1 MRSIA
6 VVILLLSSVLLA
18 ETQEAAYF
26 RALKA
31 EEAGDITLALE
42 SFEEAAALPGP
53 YTEEIREI
61 VKEYYKAL
69 GVSEDSADN
78 PWSFRFLGNLG
89 FYGLRYSE
97 FGGVDEVTEHGG
109 DLFLSLTPFL
119 DYTTGDY
126 IHSFGIGFNS
136 DWFVANENMP
146 ALDTND
152 WKFSLG
158 LEYSLVGSSLM
169 LDIGADLNFAQGEDV
184 SPSFFGWIE
193 KDFFRIEKNRLGMA
207 AWGYYDADGPLA
219 FALYG
224 AWRRTSTYGWNAAV
238 YVGGRFEADSVVDYI
253 RYLDAYEAALQEAY
267 DEAGLNE
274 RNPYENDDDWRWGSR
289 DENFGGNPWN
299 ENGTRN
305 PMDACLEMYGE
316 ECFEWEISKID
327 SIYWSTHTR
336 PDSSS
341 ANSLD
346 SVTDV
351 SVAVPKYYAKWLGPT
366 LRSRLSY
373 KFRNGLSL
381 EARLNLFYGFVLDGP
396 DSDYE
401 KIRKFSGSWGGTVFW
416 KPNLLTLYLGLEQF
430 YKHYGLPAY
439 YKGIY
444 PQNTL
449 LSEIKLGLKWEL

>member
-61 VKEYYKAL
+61 VKVYYKAL

-126 IHSFGIGFNS
+126 IHSFGIGLNS

-158 LEYSLVGSSLM
+158 LEYSLVGSSIL
-169 LDIGADLNFAQGEDV
+169 LDIGVDLNFAQGEDV

-193 KDFFRIEKNRLGMA
+193 KDFFRKEKNRLGMA

-224 AWRRTSTYGWNAAV
+224 AWHRTSTYGWNAAA
-238 YVGGRFEADSVVDYI
+238 YVGGRFEADSAVDYVG
-253 RYLDAYEAALQEAY
+253 YLAAYEAALQEAFN
-267 DEAGLNE
+267 EAA
-274 RNPYENDDDWRWGSR
+274 PYEREPFEGGGAERWDNRGA
-289 DENFGGNPWN
+289 
-299 ENGTRN
+299 RN
-305 PMDACLEMYGE
+305 PMDACLETYGE

-327 SIYWSTHTR
+327 SIYWSTHSR

-346 SVTDV
+346 SATDV

-366 LRSRLSY
+366 LRSRISY

-416 KPNLLTLYLGLEQF
+416 KPNSLTLYLGLEQF

-449 LSEIKLGLKWEL
+449 LSELKAGLKWEL

>member
-136 DWFVANENMP
+136 DWFLANENMP

-158 LEYSLVGSSLM
+158 LEYSLVGSSFL
-169 LDIGADLNFAQGEDV
+169 LDIGVDLNFAQGEDV

-224 AWRRTSTYGWNAAV
+224 AWHRTSTYGWNAAV
-238 YVGGRFEADSVVDYI
+238 YVGGRFEADSAVDYVG
-253 RYLDAYEAALQEAY
+253 YLAAYEAALQDAFNEAAHY
-267 DEAGLNE
+267 E
-274 RNPYENDDDWRWGSR
+274 REPFEGGGAERWDNRGA
-289 DENFGGNPWN
+289 
-299 ENGTRN
+299 RN
-305 PMDACLEMYGE
+305 PMDACLETYGE

-327 SIYWSTHTR
+327 SIYWSTHSR

-346 SVTDV
+346 SATDV

-416 KPNLLTLYLGLEQF
+416 KPNSLTLYLGLEQF

-449 LSEIKLGLKWEL
+449 LSELKAGLKWEL

>member
-69 GVSEDSADN
+69 GGTEDSADD

-136 DWFVANENMP
+136 DWFLANENMP

-158 LEYSLVGSSLM
+158 LEYSLVGSSIL
-169 LDIGADLNFAQGEDV
+169 LDIGVDLNFAQGEDV

-193 KDFFRIEKNRLGMA
+193 KDFFRKEKNRLGMA

-224 AWRRTSTYGWNAAV
+224 AWHRTSTYGWNAAA
-238 YVGGRFEADSVVDYI
+238 YVGGRFEADSAVDYVG
-253 RYLDAYEAALQEAY
+253 YLAAYEAALQEAFN
-267 DEAGLNE
+267 EAA
-274 RNPYENDDDWRWGSR
+274 PYEREPFEGGGAERWDNRGA
-289 DENFGGNPWN
+289 
-299 ENGTRN
+299 RN
-305 PMDACLEMYGE
+305 PMDACLETYGE

-327 SIYWSTHTR
+327 SIYWSTHSR

-346 SVTDV
+346 SATNV
-351 SVAVPKYYAKWLGPT
+351 SVAVPKYYTKWLGPT
-366 LRSRLSY
+366 LRSRISY

-416 KPNLLTLYLGLEQF
+416 KPNSLTLYLGFEQF

-449 LSEIKLGLKWEL
+449 LSELKAGLKWEL

>member
-89 FYGLRYSE
+89 FYGLRFSE

-109 DLFLSLTPFL
+109 DLFLSLTPFM

-136 DWFVANENMP
+136 DWFLANENMP

-158 LEYSLVGSSLM
+158 LEYSLVGSSIL
-169 LDIGADLNFAQGEDV
+169 LDIGVDLNFAQGEDV

-193 KDFFRIEKNRLGMA
+193 KDFFRKEKNRLGMA

-224 AWRRTSTYGWNAAV
+224 AWHRTSTYGWNAAA
-238 YVGGRFEADSVVDYI
+238 YVGARFEADSVVDYVG
-253 RYLDAYEAALQEAY
+253 YLAAYEAALQDAFNEA
-267 DEAGLNE
+267 A
-274 RNPYENDDDWRWGSR
+274 PYEREPFEGGGAERWDNRGA
-289 DENFGGNPWN
+289 
-299 ENGTRN
+299 RN
-305 PMDACLEMYGE
+305 PMDACLETYGE

-327 SIYWSTHTR
+327 SIYWSTHSR

-346 SVTDV
+346 SATDV

-366 LRSRLSY
+366 LRSRISY

-416 KPNLLTLYLGLEQF
+416 KPNSLTLYLGFEQF

>member
-69 GVSEDSADN
+69 GVSEDSADD

-89 FYGLRYSE
+89 FYGLRFSE

-136 DWFVANENMP
+136 DWFLANENMP

-152 WKFSLG
+152 WKFSLR
-158 LEYSLVGSSLM
+158 LEYSLVGSSIL
-169 LDIGADLNFAQGEDV
+169 LDIGVDLNFAQGEDV

-193 KDFFRIEKNRLGMA
+193 KVFFRKEKNRLGMA

-224 AWRRTSTYGWNAAV
+224 AWHRTSTYGWNAAV
-238 YVGGRFEADSVVDYI
+238 YVGTRFEADSAVDYVG
-253 RYLDAYEAALQEAY
+253 YLAAYEAALQEAFN
-267 DEAGLNE
+267 EAA
-274 RNPYENDDDWRWGSR
+274 PYER
-289 DENFGGNPWN
+289 EPFEGGGAECWDNR
-299 ENGTRN
+299 GARN
-305 PMDACLEMYGE
+305 PMDACLETYGE

-327 SIYWSTHTR
+327 SIYWSTHSR

-346 SVTDV
+346 SATDV
-351 SVAVPKYYAKWLGPT
+351 SVAVPKYYATWLGPT

-401 KIRKFSGSWGGTVFW
+401 KIRKFSGSWGGMVFW
-416 KPNLLTLYLGLEQF
+416 KPNSLTLYLGFEQF

>member
-89 FYGLRYSE
+89 FYGLRFSE

-126 IHSFGIGFNS
+126 IHSFGIGLNS
-136 DWFVANENMP
+136 DWFLANENMP

-158 LEYSLVGSSLM
+158 LEYSLVGSSIL
-169 LDIGADLNFAQGEDV
+169 LDVGVDLNFAQGEDV

-207 AWGYYDADGPLA
+207 IWGYYDADGPLA

-224 AWRRTSTYGWNAAV
+224 AWHRTSTYGWNAAA
-238 YVGGRFEADSVVDYI
+238 YVGGRFEADSAVDYVG
-253 RYLDAYEAALQEAY
+253 YLAAYEAALQDAFNEA
-267 DEAGLNE
+267 A
-274 RNPYENDDDWRWGSR
+274 PYEREPFEGGGAERWDNRGA
-289 DENFGGNPWN
+289 
-299 ENGTRN
+299 RN
-305 PMDACLEMYGE
+305 PMDACLETYGE

-327 SIYWSTHTR
+327 SIYWSTHSR

-346 SVTDV
+346 SATDV

-416 KPNLLTLYLGLEQF
+416 KPNSLTLYLGFEQF

>member
-69 GVSEDSADN
+69 GGTEDSADD

-136 DWFVANENMP
+136 DWFLANENMP

-158 LEYSLVGSSLM
+158 LEYSLVGSSIL
-169 LDIGADLNFAQGEDV
+169 LDIGVDLNFAQGEDV

-193 KDFFRIEKNRLGMA
+193 KDFFRKEKNRLGMA

-224 AWRRTSTYGWNAAV
+224 AWHRTSTYGWNAAA
-238 YVGGRFEADSVVDYI
+238 YVGARFEADSAVDYVG
-253 RYLDAYEAALQEAY
+253 YLAAYEAALQEAFN
-267 DEAGLNE
+267 EAA
-274 RNPYENDDDWRWGSR
+274 PYEREPFEGGGAERWDNRGA
-289 DENFGGNPWN
+289 
-299 ENGTRN
+299 RN
-305 PMDACLEMYGE
+305 PMDACLETYGE

-327 SIYWSTHTR
+327 SIYWSTHSR

-346 SVTDV
+346 SATNV
-351 SVAVPKYYAKWLGPT
+351 SVAVPKYYTKWLGPT
-366 LRSRLSY
+366 LRSRISY

-416 KPNLLTLYLGLEQF
+416 KPNSLTLYLGFEQF

-449 LSEIKLGLKWEL
+449 LSELKAGLKWEL

>member
-69 GVSEDSADN
+69 GGTEDSADN

-126 IHSFGIGFNS
+126 IHSFGIGLNS

-158 LEYSLVGSSLM
+158 LEYSLVGSSIL
-169 LDIGADLNFAQGEDV
+169 LDVGVDLNFAQGEDV

-224 AWRRTSTYGWNAAV
+224 AWHRTSTYGWNAAV
-238 YVGGRFEADSVVDYI
+238 YVGGRFEADSAVDYVG
-253 RYLDAYEAALQEAY
+253 YLAAYEAALQDAFNEA
-267 DEAGLNE
+267 A
-274 RNPYENDDDWRWGSR
+274 PYEREPFEGGGAERWDNRGA
-289 DENFGGNPWN
+289 
-299 ENGTRN
+299 RN
-305 PMDACLEMYGE
+305 PMDACLETYGE

-327 SIYWSTHTR
+327 SIYWSTHSR

-346 SVTDV
+346 SATDV
-351 SVAVPKYYAKWLGPT
+351 SVAVPKYYATWLGPT

-416 KPNLLTLYLGLEQF
+416 KPNSLTLYLGLEQF

-449 LSEIKLGLKWEL
+449 LSELKAGLKWEL

>member
-89 FYGLRYSE
+89 FYGLRFSE

-126 IHSFGIGFNS
+126 IHSFGIGLNS

-158 LEYSLVGSSLM
+158 LEYSLVGSSIL
-169 LDIGADLNFAQGEDV
+169 LDVGVDLNFAQGEDV

-207 AWGYYDADGPLA
+207 IWGYYDADGPLA

-224 AWRRTSTYGWNAAV
+224 AWHRTSTYGWNAAA
-238 YVGGRFEADSVVDYI
+238 YVGGRFEADSAVDYVG
-253 RYLDAYEAALQEAY
+253 YLAAYEAALQEAFN
-267 DEAGLNE
+267 EAA
-274 RNPYENDDDWRWGSR
+274 PYEREPFEGGGAERWDNRGA
-289 DENFGGNPWN
+289 
-299 ENGTRN
+299 RN
-305 PMDACLEMYGE
+305 PMDACLETYGE

-327 SIYWSTHTR
+327 SIYWSTHSR

-346 SVTDV
+346 SATDV

-366 LRSRLSY
+366 LRSRISY

-416 KPNLLTLYLGLEQF
+416 KPNSLTLYLGLEQF

>member
-69 GVSEDSADN
+69 GETEDFADD
-78 PWSFRFLGNLG
+78 PWSFRFLGDFG
-89 FYGLRYSE
+89 FYGLRFSE

-158 LEYSLVGSSLM
+158 LEYSLVGSSIL
-169 LDIGADLNFAQGEDV
+169 LDIGVDLNFAQGEDV

-193 KDFFRIEKNRLGMA
+193 KDFFRKEKNRLGMA

-224 AWRRTSTYGWNAAV
+224 AWHRTSTYGWNAAV
-238 YVGGRFEADSVVDYI
+238 YVGGRFEADSAVDYVG
-253 RYLDAYEAALQEAY
+253 YLAAYEAALQDAFNEA
-267 DEAGLNE
+267 A
-274 RNPYENDDDWRWGSR
+274 PYEREPFEGGGAERWDNRGA
-289 DENFGGNPWN
+289 
-299 ENGTRN
+299 RN
-305 PMDACLEMYGE
+305 PMDACLETYGE

-327 SIYWSTHTR
+327 SIYWSTHSR

-346 SVTDV
+346 SATDV
-351 SVAVPKYYAKWLGPT
+351 SVAVPKYYATWLGPT

-416 KPNLLTLYLGLEQF
+416 KPNSLTLYLGFEQF

-449 LSEIKLGLKWEL
+449 LSELKAGLKWEL

>member
-18 ETQEAAYF
+18 ETQEAVYF

-69 GVSEDSADN
+69 GGTENSADD

-136 DWFVANENMP
+136 DWFLANENMP

-158 LEYSLVGSSLM
+158 LEYSLVGSSIL
-169 LDIGADLNFAQGEDV
+169 LDIGVDLNFAQGEDV

-193 KDFFRIEKNRLGMA
+193 KFFFRKEKNRLGMA

-224 AWRRTSTYGWNAAV
+224 AWHRTSTYGWNAAA
-238 YVGGRFEADSVVDYI
+238 YVGARFEADSVVDYVG
-253 RYLDAYEAALQEAY
+253 YLAAYEAALQDAFNEA
-267 DEAGLNE
+267 A
-274 RNPYENDDDWRWGSR
+274 PYEREPFEGGGAERWDNRGA
-289 DENFGGNPWN
+289 
-299 ENGTRN
+299 RN
-305 PMDACLEMYGE
+305 PMDACLEAYGE

-327 SIYWSTHTR
+327 SIYWSTHSR

-346 SVTDV
+346 SATDV
-351 SVAVPKYYAKWLGPT
+351 SVAVPKYYATWLGPT

-416 KPNLLTLYLGLEQF
+416 KPNSLTLYLGFEQF

>member
-31 EEAGDITLALE
+31 EETGDITLALE

-126 IHSFGIGFNS
+126 IHSFGIGLNS

-158 LEYSLVGSSLM
+158 LEYSLVGSSIL
-169 LDIGADLNFAQGEDV
+169 LDIGVDLNFAQGEDV

-193 KDFFRIEKNRLGMA
+193 KDFFRKEKNRLGMA

-224 AWRRTSTYGWNAAV
+224 AWHRTSTYGWNAAV
-238 YVGGRFEADSVVDYI
+238 YVGGRFEADSAVDYVG
-253 RYLDAYEAALQEAY
+253 YLAAYEAALQEAFN
-267 DEAGLNE
+267 EAA
-274 RNPYENDDDWRWGSR
+274 PYEREPFEGGGAGRWDNRGA
-289 DENFGGNPWN
+289 
-299 ENGTRN
+299 RN
-305 PMDACLEMYGE
+305 PMDACLETYGE

-327 SIYWSTHTR
+327 SIYWSTHSR

-346 SVTDV
+346 SATNV
-351 SVAVPKYYAKWLGPT
+351 SVAVPKYYTKWLGPT
-366 LRSRLSY
+366 LRSRISY

-416 KPNLLTLYLGLEQF
+416 KPNSLTLYLGFEQF

-449 LSEIKLGLKWEL
+449 LSELKAGLKWEL

>member
-31 EEAGDITLALE
+31 EEAGDIALE

-69 GVSEDSADN
+69 GGTEDSADD

-126 IHSFGIGFNS
+126 IHSFGIGLNS
-136 DWFVANENMP
+136 DWFVDNENMP

-158 LEYSLVGSSLM
+158 LEYSLVGSSIL
-169 LDIGADLNFAQGEDV
+169 LDVGVDLNFAEGEDV

-193 KDFFRIEKNRLGMA
+193 KDFFRKEKNRLGMA

-224 AWRRTSTYGWNAAV
+224 AWRRTSNYGWNAAA
-238 YVGGRFEADSVVDYI
+238 YVGGRFEADSAVDYVG
-253 RYLDAYEAALQEAY
+253 YLAAYEAALQDAFNEA
-267 DEAGLNE
+267 A
-274 RNPYENDDDWRWGSR
+274 PYEREPFEGGGAERWDNRGA
-289 DENFGGNPWN
+289 
-299 ENGTRN
+299 RN
-305 PMDACLEMYGE
+305 PMDACLETYGE

-327 SIYWSTHTR
+327 SIYWSTHSR

-346 SVTDV
+346 SATDV

-366 LRSRLSY
+366 LRSRISY

-416 KPNLLTLYLGLEQF
+416 KPNSLTLYLGFEQF

>member
-42 SFEEAAALPGP
+42 SFEEAAVLPGP

-69 GVSEDSADN
+69 GGTEDSADN

-89 FYGLRYSE
+89 FYGLRFSE

-126 IHSFGIGFNS
+126 IHSFGIGLNS

-158 LEYSLVGSSLM
+158 LEYSLVGSSIL
-169 LDIGADLNFAQGEDV
+169 LDVGVDLNFAQGEDV

-207 AWGYYDADGPLA
+207 IWGYYDADGPLA

-224 AWRRTSTYGWNAAV
+224 AWHRTSTYGWNAAV
-238 YVGGRFEADSVVDYI
+238 YVGARFEADSAVDYVG
-253 RYLDAYEAALQEAY
+253 YLAAYEAALQEAFN
-267 DEAGLNE
+267 EAA
-274 RNPYENDDDWRWGSR
+274 PYEREPFEGGGAERWDNRGA
-289 DENFGGNPWN
+289 
-299 ENGTRN
+299 RN
-305 PMDACLEMYGE
+305 PMDACLETYGE

-327 SIYWSTHTR
+327 SIYWSTHSR

-346 SVTDV
+346 SATDV
-351 SVAVPKYYAKWLGPT
+351 SVVVPKYYAKWLGPT

-373 KFRNGLSL
+373 KFRNGLSF

-416 KPNLLTLYLGLEQF
+416 KPNSLTLYLGLEQF

-444 PQNTL
+444 SQNTL
-449 LSEIKLGLKWEL
+449 LSELKAGLKWEL